1 MNNWKLTSKTM
12 NYFVEYIF
20 GKYAAK
26 LYLCT
31 QIQDND
37 EIFMYI

>member
-1 MNNWKLTSKTM
+1 MAYTELFL
-12 NYFVEYIF
+12 YFVEYIF

-37 EIFMYI
+37 GTFMYI